1 MPKHRETTR
10 LAEYANIIMKE
21 LFLLKLIK
29 SFIEN
34 YYIRPALWVFTT
46 CCAHAEVWVTR
57 GDEGRGMLRARGCRG
72 RPAPSRGL
80 REEEPESAEQGSRSS
95 GFPLP
100 SFVWWPAGTS
110 STKASFSWV
119 LRGSLPSPG
128 CPAEAPTKLNTVSC
142 LAG

>member
-1 MPKHRETTR
+1 MR
-10 LAEYANIIMKE
+10 LAEYANIVMKE

-57 GDEGRGMLRARGCRG
+57 GDEGRGMLRARG

-80 REEEPESAEQGSRSS
+80 REEELENGPAQSRAL
-95 GFPLP
+95 GAP
-100 SFVWWPAGTS
+100 
-110 STKASFSWV
+110 
-119 LRGSLPSPG
+119 GSLCHRFVDGPLGP
-128 CPAEAPTKLNTVSC
+128 VS
-142 LAG
+142 LKTH